1 MPITQNQ
8 SPESCPRHK
17 LLTGEAGALSDTELL
32 ASFLGNG
39 LRGRTAMQIARG
51 ALANFGG
58 LRGLLGAGHEEFC
71 QQAGL
76 GAGQF
81 ARIQA
86 ALELSRRY
94 AFAEMRAADAMNC
107 PGLAENYLMR
117 RIGDLGHEVFC
128 VLFLDSQHR
137 VIRCEEMFRGT
148 LDAAS
153 VYPREVVKRALHHN
167 AAALILAHNH
177 PSGVAE
183 PSSADRRI
191 TERLIQALGLV
202 DIRVLDHLVIG
213 HGAVVSFSRRG
224 LL

>member
-1 MPITQNQ
+1 MQ
-8 SPESCPRHK
+8 SDRSLSDCPRK
-17 LLTGEAGALSDTELL
+17 QLIQGEAAALSDSELI
-32 ASFLGNG
+32 SIFLGNG
-39 LRGRTAMQIARG
+39 TRGQSAEEIARC
-51 ALANFGG
+51 ALASMGG
-58 LRGLLGAGHEEFC
+58 LRGLLGASSQEFC

-76 GAGQF
+76 GAGRF
-81 ARIQA
+81 VLLQA
-86 ALELSRRY
+86 ALELSRRHAY
-94 AFAEMRAADAMNC
+94 AEMRAAEAMDS
-107 PGLAENYLMR
+107 PGLAENYLMK
-117 RIGDLGHEVFC
+117 RIGDLTHEVFC

-153 VYPREVVKRALHHN
+153 VYPREVVKRALHYN

-191 TERLIQALGLV
+191 TERLTQALGLV
-202 DIRVLDHLVIG
+202 DIRVLDHIVVG